1 MTFQEIINQDKPILV
16 DFFAEWCGPCKVQG
30 PMLQELKQKMGDA
43 VQIIKIDIDKN
54 KALAA
59 KYQVRSVPTL
69 MIFKGG
75 ETKWRE
81 SGVFPANK
89 LEELINQLG

>member
-30 PMLQELKQKMGDA
+30 PMLQELKQKMGDG
-43 VQIIKIDIDKN
+43 VRIIKIDIDKN

-59 KYQVRSVPTL
+59 QYQVRSVPTL

-81 SGVFPANK
+81 SGVFPAVK
-89 LEELINQLG
+89 LEELINQIG

>member
-30 PMLQELKQKMGDA
+30 PMLQELKQKMGDG
-43 VQIIKIDIDKN
+43 VRIIKIDIDKN

-59 KYQVRSVPTL
+59 QYQVRSVPTL

-81 SGVFPANK
+81 SGVFPADK
-89 LEELINQLG
+89 LEELINQIG